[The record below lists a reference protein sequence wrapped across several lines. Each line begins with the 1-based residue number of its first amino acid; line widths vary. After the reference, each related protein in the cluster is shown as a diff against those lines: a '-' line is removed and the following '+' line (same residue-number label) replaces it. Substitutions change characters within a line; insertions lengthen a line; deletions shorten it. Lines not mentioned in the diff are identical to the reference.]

1 MTVGVTG
8 ATGQLGRLVIERLK
22 TKVPAASIVALA
34 RSAGKGADLGV
45 SVRGADYAKP
55 ETLGPALAG
64 VDTLLLISSNE
75 IGQRAPQHKNVIA
88 AARQAG
94 VGWIVYTSL
103 IRADSWPID
112 LAIEHWE
119 TEQMLAASGIPYT
132 VLRNSWYNENYAGA
146 IAGARATGALLG
158 SAGNGKISSAARADY
173 ADAAVAVL
181 TGAGHQGKTYELAGD
196 TAFTL
201 ADLAA
206 EISRQLGREI
216 PYRNL
221 PVDELAKVLASVG
234 VPEPIAGMMA
244 RWEAGTAEG
253 RIFDDGRQLSRL
265 IGRPTTP
272 VAATVRAVL
281 G

>member
-1 MTVGVTG
+1 MLIAVSA

-22 TKVPAASIVALA
+22 AKVPAANIVALT
-34 RSAGKGADLGV
+34 RSAEKGADLGV
-45 SVRGADYAKP
+45 SVRVADYAKP

-75 IGQRAPQHKNVIA
+75 IGQRTPQHKNVIA
-88 AARQAG
+88 AAKQAG
-94 VGWIVYTSL
+94 LGWIIYTSL
-103 IRADSWPID
+103 LRADSWPID

-132 VLRNSWYNENYAGA
+132 VLRNSWYHENYAGA

-158 SAGNGKISSAARADY
+158 SAGDGKISSAARADY

-181 TGAGHQGKTYELAGD
+181 TGTGHQGKTYELAGD

-221 PVDELAKVLASVG
+221 PVDELAKVLASIG